1 MTLQAELPFSLSRVD
16 WLISGGNLHENMLD
30 WVNYLQTMLRR
41 NEKKEADNVWA
52 KLNKIYWY
60 EIR

>member
-1 MTLQAELPFSLSRVD
+1 
-16 WLISGGNLHENMLD
+16 
-30 WVNYLQTMLRR
+30 MLRR

-60 EIR
+60 EEITPKD